1 MEELPTSVSPKVLGK
16 YCPNVNCASNISCN
30 MPECN
35 RIDSLQNK
43 HATILKRKDIKLLKK
58 RYRDYI
64 LCNKVYSFTV
74 LHFTIKFSYDNTPAD
89 TKIWSFHL
97 GKLVRWSISHVGRM
111 SPYVREPKTVLDS
124 GLHAVDSGFQL
135 VDSSL
140 FQWNLDSGFRIPILS
155 RIPDSL
161 SCIPD
166 SKALDS
172 RFLKEK
178 CSWILESKSK
188 NITDSGIRIPLHGAK
203 NGSSFKPRI

>member
-43 HATILKRKDIKLLKK
+43 HATVLKRKDITLLKK

-64 LCNKVYSFTV
+64 LCNKVDSFIV

-135 VDSSL
+135 LDSSL
-140 FQWNLDSGFRIPILS
+140 FQWNLDSNP
-155 RIPDSL
+155 
-161 SCIPD
+161 
-166 SKALDS
+166 
-172 RFLKEK
+172 
-178 CSWILESKSK
+178 
-188 NITDSGIRIPLHGAK
+188 
-203 NGSSFKPRI
+203 

>member
-1 MEELPTSVSPKVLGK
+1 MEELTTPVSPKVLRK

-64 LCNKVYSFTV
+64 LCNKVYSFIV
-74 LHFTIKFSYDNTPAD
+74 LHFTIKFSYDNTSAD

-135 VDSSL
+135 LDSTRKI
-140 FQWNLDSGFRIPILS
+140 FLDSGFRIPKAKIS
-155 RIPDSL
+155 RIPESIFPYMGRRMVQVLNQNLNQLPFWCSL
-161 SCIPD
+161 LHLLIQNPLTFTSLNI
-166 SKALDS
+166 
-172 RFLKEK
+172 KE
-178 CSWILESKSK
+178 
-188 NITDSGIRIPLHGAK
+188 PLRGK
-203 NGSSFKPRI
+203 